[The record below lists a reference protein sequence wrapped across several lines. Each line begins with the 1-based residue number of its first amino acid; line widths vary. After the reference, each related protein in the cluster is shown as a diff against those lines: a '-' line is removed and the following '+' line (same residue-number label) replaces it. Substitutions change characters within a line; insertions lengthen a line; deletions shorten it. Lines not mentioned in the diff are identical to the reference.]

1 MAPPPSPP
9 PSTSPSPPPMPPP
22 SPPPPMPSMPPPPP
36 ACDLDQFVIGNAP
49 NHCGCDTANG
59 FVWMQPTAVDTEA
72 TKSVEDGGCCVVD
85 PEQVNQECPSMG
97 QADKCCVKTMS
108 PPPMPPPPPPP
119 PSPPPPPPA
128 CDLGQFG
135 IDDAPNHCGCDTAN
149 GFAWMQPTAG
159 DTEATKSVEAGGCCV
174 V

>member
-1 MAPPPSPP
+1 MSPPPMPPPPSPP

-22 SPPPPMPSMPPPPP
+22 SPMPPPPSMPPPPP
-36 ACDLDQFVIGNAP
+36 ACDLGQFGIDDAP

-59 FVWMQPTAVDTEA
+59 FAWMQPTEGDTEA
-72 TKSVEDGGCCVVD
+72 TKSVEAGGCCVVD
-85 PEQVNQECPSMG
+85 PEMANQQCPSMA
-97 QADKCCVKTMS
+97 QAEKCCVKTMS
-108 PPPMPPPPPPP
+108 PPPMPPPPSM
-119 PSPPPPPPA
+119 PSPPPA

-159 DTEATKSVEAGGCCV
+159 DTDA
-174 V
+174 